1 MKCVICKQGNTTPG
15 KTTVTL
21 ERDETV
27 IVFRGVPAEVC
38 DNCGE
43 AYLDEAVTK
52 SLLQAAAEA
61 AISGVE
67 VDIRQFTAA
76 SQESSSSF

>member
-27 IVFRGVPAEVC
+27 IVFRSVPAEVC

-43 AYLDEAVTK
+43 AYLDEAVTE
-52 SLLQAAAEA
+52 SLLQAASEA

-76 SQESSSSF
+76 

>member
-43 AYLDEAVTK
+43 AYLDEAVTE

-67 VDIRQFTAA
+67 VNIRQFTAA
-76 SQESSSSF
+76 

>member
-1 MKCVICKQGNTTPG
+1 MKCVICKRGNRAAG

-52 SLLQAAAEA
+52 SLLQAAA
-61 AISGVE
+61 
-67 VDIRQFTAA
+67 IRLGQ
-76 SQESSSSF
+76 QENAPV

>member
-1 MKCVICKQGNTTPG
+1 M
-15 KTTVTL
+15 TL

-38 DNCGE
+38 ENCGE
-43 AYLDEAVTK
+43 TYLDEAVTR

-61 AISGVE
+61 AGSGVE

-76 SQESSSSF
+76 